1 MMRRTF
7 VSGLA
12 VGLAATLR
20 PMRAIAGEGGQGGR
34 VTKGTVTSA
43 DGTSIAYEQV
53 GAGPPLILVVGAFND
68 VTKGAPL
75 AAALADR
82 FTVLTYDRRGRGKS
96 GNVLPYAVERE
107 IEDLAA
113 LVELAGGEAAVLGYS
128 SGAVLAL
135 RAAAAGVPVTKL
147 IMHDAPLVVDGMRPL
162 PPATLVAELEAKVAE
177 GRRGEAVE
185 LFQLKMI
192 GMPPAVVEQMRNA
205 PFRPGLEAM
214 AHTLPYEL
222 KIIGDGM
229 AVPFDLLEKAEMPA
243 LVVDGQTTPW
253 MTKTAEVI
261 AAGLPDGRHLSIA
274 GLGHELTPELLA
286 DPVAAFLAD

>member
-7 VSGLA
+7 VSGMA
-12 VGLAATLR
+12 VGLAAALG
-20 PMRAIAGEGGQGGR
+20 PVRALADAGGPGGR
-34 VTKGTVTSA
+34 IATGTVTSA
-43 DGTSIAYEQV
+43 DGTPIAYERI
-53 GAGPPLILVVGAFND
+53 GAGLPLILVVGAFND

-107 IEDLAA
+107 IEDLGA
-113 LVELAGGEAAVLGYS
+113 LVELAGGKAAVLGYS

-135 RAAAAGVPVTKL
+135 RAAAAGVPITKL
-147 IMHDAPLVVDGMRPL
+147 IMHDAPLVVDAMRPV
-162 PPATLVAELEAKVAE
+162 PPASLVAELETAIEE
-177 GRRGEAVE
+177 GRRGDAVE
-185 LFQLKMI
+185 LFQLRMI
-192 GMPPAVVEQMRNA
+192 GMPPAVVEQLRNA

-222 KIIGDGM
+222 KIIGDGL
-229 AVPFDLLEKAEMPA
+229 AVPFDLLPKAKMPT

-253 MTKTAEVI
+253 MTRTAEVL
-261 AAGLPDGRHLSIA
+261 AAQLPNGRHLSIA

-286 DPVAAFLAD
+286 EPVAAFLAE